1 MNDDNYVEWLV
12 KRKDPVYAL
21 PVKILMAV
29 LCAVCAFFAI
39 QTVFGVLFLIAAGV
53 GSYFVFLN
61 LSVEYEY
68 LFAEGGLSV
77 DRIMGKARRK
87 RVFDCEKEDVQAV
100 APADSFVLKEYERQ
114 EMKVKDYSS
123 GVAGAKVYAL
133 IYQKGGENCKV
144 LFEPN
149 ERMTA
154 AMRRAY
160 PRKFTA

>member
-29 LCAVCAFFAI
+29 LCAVCAFLAI

>member
-21 PVKILMAV
+21 PVKILMVV
-29 LCAVCAFFAI
+29 LCAVCAFLAI

-53 GSYFVFLN
+53 GSLLFAILN

-100 APADSFVLKEYERQ
+100 APADSFVLKEYERR
-114 EMKVKDYSS
+114 
-123 GVAGAKVYAL
+123 G
-133 IYQKGGENCKV
+133 
-144 LFEPN
+144 
-149 ERMTA
+149 
-154 AMRRAY
+154 
-160 PRKFTA
+160 